1 LRLEHELA
9 NVEENDEAVDEI
21 SAQEEVD
28 VQEEGL
34 NGNVE
39 EEADVFFVV
48 CDEQNVLGVSQLFTE
63 VTSQQHQDDRDGKAS
78 SYFKDC
84 AEVEFL
90 QQEEAEV
97 LHPSMWIDVHIQA
110 CEEDF
115 HFLPR
120 LT

>member
-1 LRLEHELA
+1 LEHELA

-48 CDEQNVLGVSQLFTE
+48 CDEQNVLGVS
-63 VTSQQHQDDRDGKAS
+63 
-78 SYFKDC
+78 
-84 AEVEFL
+84 
-90 QQEEAEV
+90 
-97 LHPSMWIDVHIQA
+97 
-110 CEEDF
+110 
-115 HFLPR
+115 
-120 LT
+120 